1 MNQVEYQILVCGGGG
16 CESSGCQ
23 EIVDK
28 LNEELERTKLSRTVT
43 VVKTGCMGLCAL
55 GPLMTIYPDGIF
67 YKELTVKDIP
77 EIVEKHLL
85 QGKVVERLLYHMPD
99 TGEPVRSIDEIPFFA
114 RQKKIALRNVGLIDP
129 LSIEEYIAFD
139 GYFALAKVLS
149 EMEPQEVIEEMKKSG
164 LRGRGGGGFPTGIKW
179 EFAYKAK
186 GDEKYVVCNA
196 DEGDP
201 GAYMDRS
208 IIEGDPHT
216 VIEGMAIA
224 GYAIGAK
231 KGYVYIR
238 AEYPMALERLQIA
251 IEQARNMGLLGDNIM
266 NSGFSFDLE
275 IRVGAGAFVCGEETA
290 LIRSIQGLRGEPRI
304 RPPFPANEGVWN
316 KPTLINNVET
326 WANVPPIILNGGDWL
341 RTIGTPESPGTKV
354 FALAGKAEYAGLV
367 EVPMGTSL
375 GEIIF
380 DIGGGLIKG
389 KKLKAAQTG
398 GPSGGCIPVGGL
410 NVPVDYE
417 SLKEMG
423 TIMGSGGLIVIDE
436 DTCMVDLAR
445 FFLEFVQEE
454 SCGKCTPCREGTR
467 AMLQILD
474 RIVKG
479 EGRQGDIEK
488 LESLGNII
496 KSTALCG
503 LGQTAPNPV
512 LNAIRYFR
520 EEFEEHINHKRCPAS
535 SCASLFSSPCINAC
549 PAGVDVPRFIEEIQ
563 RGRFDKSVEVI
574 MENNPFPGICG
585 RICGH
590 PCEAKCQRAQVDE
603 AMDIRVL
610 KRFVADWEM
619 EHPGIHVEVAPDT
632 GKRVAVVGAGPAG
645 LTAAYY
651 LRKWGHRVTIFEEHK
666 EPGGMLVYAIPEFRL
681 PRNVIKHEIQRI
693 LDLGINLV
701 TGVRVG
707 KDISLNKLR
716 EEYDAVFVA
725 VGSQEQILLDIPGE
739 NLTNVHFSF
748 DFLQKANAGNPPY
761 IGNKVAVIGGGN
773 CAIDMARFAIR
784 LGAKEV
790 KMIYRRSAQDM
801 QAMNKEIRDGMEEGV
816 IIEPLTA
823 PLEIIGDEEG
833 KVKGLKL
840 VRMKQGEFDR
850 SGRKKPVPIKG
861 SEYTEEFDS
870 VIVAIGMIQDIES
883 LNGETS
889 LEIDRYLRVVVDP
902 HTQQTSVEGVFAG
915 GDCSRGPDTVV
926 GAVGDGRRAAL
937 NIDRYLGG
945 NMAEQLSNR
954 KIERR
959 NFQPVIEEKMERMPP
974 DDLLPVE
981 RKYTFNEVEGCPSK
995 ERAVRE
1001 ASRCLRCDVRD

>member
-1 MNQVEYQILVCGGGG
+1 MKYREYQILVCGGGG
-16 CESSGCQ
+16 CESSNSQ
-23 EIVDK
+23 EIVEK
-28 LNEELERTKLSRTVT
+28 LNSELERTNLSDKCKVI
-43 VVKTGCMGLCAL
+43 KTGCMGLCAL
-55 GPLMTIYPDGIF
+55 GPLMTIYPDGVF
-67 YKELTVKDIP
+67 YKELTVKDVT
-77 EIVEKHLL
+77 EIVEKHLI
-85 QGKVVERLLYHMPD
+85 QGQVVERLLYRMPD
-99 TGEPVRSIDEIPFFA
+99 TGQAVKSVDEIPFFS
-114 RQKKIALRNVGLIDP
+114 RQTKIALRNVGLIDP
-129 LSIEEYIAFD
+129 SSIEEYIAFD
-139 GYFALAKVLS
+139 GYFALAKVVS
-149 EMEPQEVIEEMKKSG
+149 EMKPQQVIDEMKKSG
-164 LRGRGGGGFPTGIKW
+164 LKGRGGAGFPVGMKW
-179 EFAYKAK
+179 EFALKAE

-224 GYAIGAK
+224 GYAIGAR

-238 AEYPMALERLQIA
+238 AEYPMALERLKIA
-251 IEQARNMGLLGDNIM
+251 IDQAREMGLLGDNIM

-290 LIRSIQGLRGEPRI
+290 LIKSIEGNRGEPRI
-304 RPPFPANEGVWN
+304 KPPFPANKGVWG

-326 WANVPPIILNGGDWL
+326 WANIPPIMLKGGDWL

-367 EVPMGTSL
+367 EVPMGTPL

-398 GPSGGCIPVGGL
+398 GPSGGCIPVSGL
-410 NVPVDYE
+410 NAPVDYE

-474 RIVKG
+474 RIING
-479 EGRQGDIEK
+479 EGRRGDIER
-488 LESLGNII
+488 LESLGKVI

-520 EEFEEHINHKRCPAS
+520 EEFEEHIEHKRCPAS
-535 SCASLFSSPCINAC
+535 SCATLFSSPCTNAC
-549 PAGVDVPRFIEEIQ
+549 PAGIDIPRFIEQIQ
-563 RGRFDKSVEVI
+563 RENFNKAVEI
-574 MENNPFPGICG
+574 ILENNPFPGICG

-590 PCEAKCQRAQVDE
+590 PCEDKCQREQVDE

-610 KRFVADWEM
+610 KRFVADWEI
-619 EHPGIHVEVAPDT
+619 EHPEIKIKAAPDT
-632 GKRVAVVGAGPAG
+632 GKKVAVIGAGPAG
-645 LTAAYY
+645 LSVAFF
-651 LRKWGHRVTIFEEHK
+651 LKQWGHRVTIFEEHK
-666 EPGGMLVYAIPEFRL
+666 EPGGMLVYAIPKFRL
-681 PRNVIKHEIQRI
+681 PRNIIKHEIQRI
-693 LDLGINLV
+693 LDLGVNLV
-701 TGVRVG
+701 TGVKVG
-707 KDISLNKLR
+707 RDISLSKLR
-716 EEYDAVFVA
+716 NEYDAVFVA
-725 VGSQEQILLDIPGE
+725 VGSQEQLLLDIPGE
-739 NLTNVHFSF
+739 NLENVHTSF
-748 DFLQKANAGNPPY
+748 DFLKRANAGHPPY

-773 CAIDMARFAIR
+773 CAIDMARFAVR

-801 QAMNKEIRDGMEEGV
+801 QAMNKEINDGVEEGV
-816 IIEPLTA
+816 VIQPLTA
-823 PLEIIGDEEG
+823 PLEVISDGEG
-833 KVKGLKL
+833 RVQALKL
-840 VRMKQGEFDR
+840 IRMKQGEFDK
-850 SGRKKPVPIKG
+850 SGRKKPVPIAG
-861 SEYTEEFDS
+861 SEYIEEFDA

-883 LNGETS
+883 LNGGNGLKT
-889 LEIDRYLRVVVDP
+889 DRNLRVLVDP
-902 HTQQTSVEGVFAG
+902 HTQQTSMDGVFAG

-937 NIDRYLGG
+937 GIDKFLGG
-945 NMAEQLSNR
+945 NMEQKLKDRITVR
-954 KIERR
+954 K
-959 NFQPVIEEKMERMPP
+959 NYQPVIEEKMKRMQPE
-974 DDLLPVE
+974 DLLPVE
-981 RKYTFNEVEGCPSK
+981 RKYTFNEVETCPGK
-995 ERAVRE
+995 DRAVCE
-1001 ASRCLRCDVRD
+1001 ASRCLRCDVKD